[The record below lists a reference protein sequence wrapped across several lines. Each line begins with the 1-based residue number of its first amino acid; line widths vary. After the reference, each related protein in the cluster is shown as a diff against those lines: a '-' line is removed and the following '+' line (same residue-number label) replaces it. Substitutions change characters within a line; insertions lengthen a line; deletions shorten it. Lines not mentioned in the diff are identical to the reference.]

1 MQLDSNNLIK
11 KVKDETQKPSIKLIF
26 LTVVHKK
33 ELFQIKVH
41 SNIVILLLNY
51 NLINYFDIPN
61 GTIELYYNN
70 EELLDIKILSS
81 YNINTNIFWKLKSW
95 IQKLLRIRI
104 K

>member
-1 MQLDSNNLIK
+1 M
-11 KVKDETQKPSIKLIF
+11 
-26 LTVVHKK
+26 VHKK

-104 K
+104 NEESKK